1 MNETLKTISDG
12 LRKGTEGR
20 GVFAKWVMEEIKW
33 KDNSFCLPF
42 THTHTHTHTLRIQV
56 PLRTSFQRAK
66 THEAVCVCVGG
77 IQGLSVN

>member
-12 LRKGTEGR
+12 LRKGIEGR

>member
-42 THTHTHTHTLRIQV
+42 THTHTHTHTH
-56 PLRTSFQRAK
+56 A
-66 THEAVCVCVGG
+66 
-77 IQGLSVN
+77 